1 MAMTL
6 QELLDQCKGGIGMTE
21 RNVPKIMSGAKT
33 QTRRIIKI
41 KRSSD
46 CPEEL
51 PDDSLSSEI
60 LEWRQQD
67 GQWFGLHEYRTIALA
82 GRVHQIGDRLYVKE
96 ALEKAECP
104 PDYPFARYKTDSMPV
119 QPRGIARPWKRDD
132 GTPWKQ
138 NVIPA
143 RYMPKSAARTVI
155 EITDVKCE
163 RIQDISV
170 EDVKAEGCRPLRDHV
185 AHFQE
190 LWNDTNG
197 NDAWERNDWTFAYTF
212 KILEQ
217 S

>member
-1 MAMTL
+1 
-6 QELLDQCKGGIGMTE
+6 
-21 RNVPKIMSGAKT
+21 
-33 QTRRIIKI
+33 
-41 KRSSD
+41 
-46 CPEEL
+46 
-51 PDDSLSSEI
+51 
-60 LEWRQQD
+60 
-67 GQWFGLHEYRTIALA
+67 
-82 GRVHQIGDRLYVKE
+82 
-96 ALEKAECP
+96 
-104 PDYPFARYKTDSMPV
+104 MPV

-212 KILEQ
+212 KILEP